1 MNEPTAYGRP
11 AGHETAAVEV
21 HRPTPITPTHTVP
34 LAPAHPLM
42 QPGTIPA
49 VASVV
54 LPDGRVVTGYAV
66 APVQPEPVA
75 AKPVVSRAAVN
86 VALGGVGFLAV
97 CGGLLLLTTFITAL
111 TALITQLITLAAV
124 VFGGWIAVQ
133 IFGGRGHGEGGT
145 TVNIRKAVIKRN
157 KFYG

>member
-1 MNEPTAYGRP
+1 MYPQNTPRVP
-11 AGHETAAVEV
+11 AQRAVEV
-21 HRPTPITPTHTVP
+21 HQPTPITPAVP
-34 LAPAHPLM
+34 VPAPVVPV
-42 QPGTIPA
+42 QPATAPT

-54 LPDGRVVTGYAV
+54 LPDGRIVTGYAV
-66 APVQPEPVA
+66 SPVQPEPIS

-124 VFGGWIAVQ
+124 LFGGFIAVQ
-133 IFGGRGHGEGGT
+133 VLTASRHSGGGT

-157 KFYG
+157 HFHR

>member
-1 MNEPTAYGRP
+1 MNEPTTYGRP
-11 AGHETAAVEV
+11 AGCETAAVEV

-34 LAPAHPLM
+34 LAPAHSLM
-42 QPGTIPA
+42 QPSTIPA

-75 AKPVVSRAAVN
+75 AKPAVSRAAVN
-86 VALGGVGFLAV
+86 IALGGVGFLAV
-97 CGGLLLLTTFITAL
+97 CGGLLMLTAFITAL
-111 TALITQLITLAAV
+111 TALVTQLVILAAV

-133 IFGGRGHGEGGT
+133 VFSASSHRGGT

-157 KFYG
+157 RFYG